1 MRSLIVKTTVICL
14 LASAI
19 ALFCIHDSQKTA
31 KAVVTYWHKIPPNTC
46 IIKSVGDDL
55 SIADNGDAY
64 GYLRIGQNVTGPVAM
79 EAYCPVNLP
88 HGVVGKTLRI
98 RDFQTGG
105 LPAYTKVTAALKR
118 LSWYNSGTT
127 LATAIID
134 ESSDTDD
141 DAIFSSTINNES
153 YQYLVH
159 VTLTKYYSATVSP
172 EISMIE
178 IKYEQ

>member
-31 KAVVTYWHKIPPNTC
+31 KAVTAYWHKIPPNTC
-46 IIKSVGDDL
+46 TIKSVGDDL

-64 GYLRIGQNVTGPVAM
+64 GYLKIGTSVTGTVAM

-88 HGVVGKTLRI
+88 HGAVAKTLRI
-98 RDFQTGG
+98 RDFQTNG
-105 LPAYTKVTAALKR
+105 LPAYTLVNAALKR

-127 LATAIID
+127 LATAIIS
-134 ESSDTDD
+134 EAGDTYK
-141 DAIFSSTINNES
+141 DATFSSTINNES

-159 VTLTKYYSATVSP
+159 VTLNKFSSATTSP
-172 EISMIE
+172 VLSMIE